1 MLPLILVSKNKK
13 DTNDYLQN
21 FIKENKIAKDRVYT
35 ISPVKNEILISQ
47 IREMK
52 KEIKYSSR
60 FPRLFIFYNFDR
72 ATLEAQNAL
81 LKSLEETGLTNR
93 FILAAENEYL
103 ILPTVRSRSKIIRLK
118 QKRNLDQQAENWLI
132 NLLDN
137 SEQTSDYRFL
147 SNSSLADL
155 NKEDSEKFFQTLLIY
170 FRNKLVSNPNSVK
183 IIKQILYYKTLLE
196 NNNLN
201 PRLTFDNLLIFV
213 FKTFRM
219 KI

>member
-52 KEIKYSSR
+52 KEIKYRSR
-60 FPRLFIFYNFDR
+60 LPRLFIFYNFDR

-170 FRNKLVSNPNSVK
+170 FRNKLVSNPNSVR
-183 IIKQILYYKTLLE
+183 IIKQIFSYKSLLE